1 MSARILSISTG
12 RVAALVLPNSH
23 KGSQETTK
31 SAIVKSPVS
40 SLQDPLSIE
49 CQPMGLE
56 GDEQADH
63 SVHGGKDN
71 AVYCYPAEHYPFWKD
86 ALKTTENKLFQLNQH
101 GAFGENLTIEGLTEA
116 HVYVGDVWQIKEVQL
131 EIKAPREPCFK
142 FNLLMGDRLAGKKM
156 FAGGLSGWYLSVL
169 IPGVLKAGDQ
179 ISVIAGPR
187 EKSIEEVFKEL
198 GRKTV

>member
-12 RVAALVLPNSH
+12 RVGALVLPNSH

-40 SLQDPLSIE
+40 SLQDPLSIK

-63 SVHGGKDN
+63 SVHGGKDK

-86 ALKTTENKLFQLNQH
+86 ALKTTENKLFQLNQY

-116 HVYVGDVWQIKEVQL
+116 QVYVGDVWQIKEVQL

-169 IPGVLKAGDQ
+169 SPGVLKAGDQ

>member
-12 RVAALVLPNSH
+12 RVAAFVLPNSH

-63 SVHGGKDN
+63 SVHGGKDK

-116 HVYVGDVWQIKEVQL
+116 QVYVGDVWQIKEVQL

-142 FNLLMGDRLAGKKM
+142 FNLLMGDRLAGKQM

-169 IPGVLKAGDQ
+169 SPGVLKAGDQ
-179 ISVIAGPR
+179 ISVISGPR

>member
-1 MSARILSISTG
+1 MSNRILSIPTG
-12 RVAALVLPNSH
+12 RVAAFVLPNSH
-23 KGSQETTK
+23 KGSKETTK
-31 SAIVKSPVS
+31 SAIVKSPAS

-49 CQPMGLE
+49 WPPMGLE

-63 SVHGGKDN
+63 SLHGGKDK
-71 AVYCYPAEHYPFWKD
+71 AVYCYPAEHYPYWKD
-86 ALKTTENKLFQLNQH
+86 ALKTTDNKLFQLNQH
-101 GAFGENLTIEGLTEA
+101 GAFGENLTIEGLTEEQ
-116 HVYVGDVWQIKEVQL
+116 VYVGDVWQIKEVQL

-156 FAGGLSGWYLSVL
+156 FAAGLSGWYLSVL
-169 IPGVLKAGDQ
+169 SPGVLKAGDQ

>member
-63 SVHGGKDN
+63 SLHGGKDK

-101 GAFGENLTIEGLTEA
+101 GAF
-116 HVYVGDVWQIKEVQL
+116 
-131 EIKAPREPCFK
+131 
-142 FNLLMGDRLAGKKM
+142 
-156 FAGGLSGWYLSVL
+156 
-169 IPGVLKAGDQ
+169 
-179 ISVIAGPR
+179 
-187 EKSIEEVFKEL
+187 
-198 GRKTV
+198 